1 MGSIRVRQGRY
12 QANVRRKGYA
22 TVTKTFTSREVAK
35 RWIKST
41 EIAIERGDYAPRC
54 TITVGEL
61 MHKYENE
68 YLPNLNNGGDSH
80 KWRVRLLKRY
90 FNDLPLAD
98 LTPAHLAK
106 YRDQRLLKVAPLT
119 VKRDLSVLSSAI
131 NTAVIE
137 WSVPLDL
144 NPVSRIRFK
153 NADVPRDRRLQ
164 HGEEELLLSKASPCL
179 NRQIIVAIE
188 TAMRQGEIY
197 SIRKSDIN
205 AQNQTLRIP
214 ETKTDKPRTI
224 PLSTRA
230 LKALTEQMR
239 ASGNVVQMVD
249 RPIFDVNRWTEW
261 NRFTR
266 LKEECGIED
275 LRFHDLRHEATS
287 RLFERGFNVMEVASI
302 TGHENLKHLKRYT
315 HIKPESL
322 VARLG

>member
-1 MGSIRVRQGRY
+1 MGYIRVRDGRY
-12 QANVRRKGYA
+12 QANIRRKGYA
-22 TVTKTFTSREVAK
+22 RVSATFTSHKVAK
-35 RWIKST
+35 QFIKST
-41 EIAIERGDYAPRC
+41 EIAMEQGDYAPRSSM
-54 TITVGEL
+54 TVGEL
-61 MHKYENE
+61 MQKYEAE
-68 YLPNLNNGGDSH
+68 YLPTLKNGGDSH

-90 FNDLPLAD
+90 FEDLPLAD

-131 NTAVIE
+131 NTAVME
-137 WSVPLDL
+137 WDIPLDL

-153 NADVPRDRRLQ
+153 NADIPRDRRLQ
-164 HGEEELLLSKASPCL
+164 HEEEELLLSKAYPCL
-179 NRQIIVAIE
+179 KRQIIVAIE

-197 SIRKSDIN
+197 SIKKSDIN
-205 AQNQTLRIP
+205 AHNQTLNIP

-230 LKALTEQMR
+230 FKALTEQMR
-239 ASGNVVQMVD
+239 ASGNVVQMAD
-249 RPIFDVNRWTEW
+249 RPIFEVNRWTEW

-266 LKEECGIED
+266 LKEQCGIED

>member
-1 MGSIRVRQGRY
+1 MGSIRVRDGRY

-22 TVTKTFTSREVAK
+22 PITKTFTSRLVAK
-35 RWIKST
+35 RFTKST
-41 EIAIERGDYAPRC
+41 EIAMEQGDYAPRSSM
-54 TITVGEL
+54 TVGEL
-61 MHKYENE
+61 MQKYEAE
-68 YLPNLNNGGDSH
+68 YLPTLKNGGDPH

-106 YRDQRLLKVAPLT
+106 YRDERQLKVAPLT

-131 NTAVIE
+131 NTAVME
-137 WSVPLDL
+137 WDIPLDL
-144 NPVSRIRFK
+144 NPVSKIRFK

-164 HGEEELLLSKASPCL
+164 HGEEELLLNRAYPCL
-179 NRQIIVAIE
+179 KRQIIVAIE

-197 SIRKSDIN
+197 NIRKCDIN
-205 AQNQTLRIP
+205 FQNQTLQIP

-224 PLSTRA
+224 PLSKRA

-239 ASGNVVQMVD
+239 ASGNVVQLTD

>member
-1 MGSIRVRQGRY
+1 MGYIRVRNGRY
-12 QANVRRKGYA
+12 ESNIRRKGYA
-22 TVTKTFTSREVAK
+22 PVTATFTSREVAK
-35 RWIKST
+35 RFIKST
-41 EIAIERGDYAPRC
+41 EIAMERGDYAPRSSL
-54 TITVGEL
+54 TVGEL
-61 MHKYENE
+61 MQKYENE
-68 YLPNLNNGGDSH
+68 YLPTLKNGGDSH

-164 HGEEELLLSKASPCL
+164 HREEQLLLSRAYPCL
-179 NRQIIVAIE
+179 KRQIIVAIE

-197 SIRKSDIN
+197 NIRKNDIN
-205 AQNQTLRIP
+205 VQHQTLRIP
-214 ETKTDKPRTI
+214 ETKTDKPRII
-224 PLSTRA
+224 PLSKRA
-230 LKALTEQMR
+230 LKALTEQTR
-239 ASGNVVQMVD
+239 ASGNVVHMTD
-249 RPIFDVNRWTEW
+249 KPIFEVNRWTEW

>member
-22 TVTKTFTSREVAK
+22 TLTKTFTSREVAK
-35 RWIKST
+35 RFIKST
-41 EIAIERGDYAPRC
+41 EIAMEQGDYAPRSSL
-54 TITVGEL
+54 TVGEL
-61 MHKYENE
+61 MQKYENE
-68 YLPNLNNGGDSH
+68 YLPTLKNGGDSH

-90 FNDLPLAD
+90 FKDLPLAD
-98 LTPAHLAK
+98 LTSAHLAK
-106 YRDQRLLKVAPLT
+106 YRDERLLKVAPLT

-164 HGEEELLLSKASPCL
+164 HGEEELLLSEAYPCL
-179 NRQIIVAIE
+179 KRQIIVAIE

-197 SIRKSDIN
+197 STRKSDIN
-205 AQNQTLRIP
+205 AQNQTLQIP
-214 ETKTDKPRTI
+214 ETKTDRPRTI
-224 PLSTRA
+224 PLSKRA
-230 LKALTEQMR
+230 LKALTDQIR
-239 ASGNVVQMVD
+239 ASGNVIQLSD

-266 LKEECGIED
+266 LKDKCGIED

>member
-1 MGSIRVRQGRY
+1 
-12 QANVRRKGYA
+12 
-22 TVTKTFTSREVAK
+22 
-35 RWIKST
+35 
-41 EIAIERGDYAPRC
+41 
-54 TITVGEL
+54 
-61 MHKYENE
+61 
-68 YLPNLNNGGDSH
+68 
-80 KWRVRLLKRY
+80 
-90 FNDLPLAD
+90 
-98 LTPAHLAK
+98 
-106 YRDQRLLKVAPLT
+106 
-119 VKRDLSVLSSAI
+119 
-131 NTAVIE
+131 
-137 WSVPLDL
+137 
-144 NPVSRIRFK
+144 
-153 NADVPRDRRLQ
+153 
-164 HGEEELLLSKASPCL
+164 
-179 NRQIIVAIE
+179 VAIE

-197 SIRKSDIN
+197 SIRKSGIN

-249 RPIFDVNRWTEW
+249 RPIFEVNRWTEW

-266 LKEECGIED
+266 LKEQCGIED

>member
-12 QANVRRKGYA
+12 QANIRRRGYA
-22 TVTKTFTSREVAK
+22 PVTKTFTSRDVAK
-35 RWIKST
+35 QFIKST
-41 EIAIERGDYAPRC
+41 EIAMERGDYAPRSSM
-54 TITVGEL
+54 TVGEL
-61 MHKYENE
+61 MQKYENE
-68 YLPNLNNGGDSH
+68 YLPTLKNGGDSH

-90 FNDLPLAD
+90 FKDLPLAD

-106 YRDQRLLKVAPLT
+106 YRDERLHKVTPLT

-137 WSVPLDL
+137 WSNPLDL

-164 HGEEELLLSKASPCL
+164 HGEEQLLLSRAYPCL
-179 NRQIIVAIE
+179 KRQIIVAIE

-197 SIRKSDIN
+197 NIRKCDIN
-205 AQNQTLRIP
+205 FQNQTLRIP

-224 PLSTRA
+224 PLSKRA

-239 ASGNVVQMVD
+239 ASGNVAHMTD
-249 RPIFDVNRWTEW
+249 KPIFDVNRWTEW
-261 NRFTR
+261 NKFTR

>member
-1 MGSIRVRQGRY
+1 MGSIRVREGRY

-22 TVTKTFTSREVAK
+22 PVTATFTSREVAK
-35 RWIKST
+35 RFIKST
-41 EIAIERGDYAPRC
+41 EIAMERGDYAPRSSL
-54 TITVGEL
+54 TVGEL
-61 MHKYENE
+61 MQKYENE
-68 YLPNLNNGGDSH
+68 YLPTLKNGGDSH
-80 KWRVRLLKRY
+80 KWRARLLKKY
-90 FNDLPLAD
+90 FKDLPLND

-106 YRDQRLLKVAPLT
+106 YRDERLLKVAPLT

-131 NTAVIE
+131 NTAVME
-137 WSVPLDL
+137 WDVPLDL

-164 HGEEELLLSKASPCL
+164 HGEEELLLSKAYPCL
-179 NRQIIVAIE
+179 KRQIIVAIG

-197 SIRKSDIN
+197 SIRKNDIN
-205 AQNQTLRIP
+205 VQHQTLRIP
-214 ETKTDKPRTI
+214 ETKTDKPRII
-224 PLSTRA
+224 PLSKRA
-230 LKALTEQMR
+230 LKALTEQTR
-239 ASGNVVQMVD
+239 ASGNVVHMTD
-249 RPIFDVNRWTEW
+249 KPIFDVNRWTEW

-287 RLFERGFNVMEVASI
+287 RLFERGFNVMEVATI

>member
-1 MGSIRVRQGRY
+1 MGYIRVRNGRY
-12 QANVRRKGYA
+12 ESNIRRKGYA
-22 TVTKTFTSREVAK
+22 PVTATFTSREVAK
-35 RWIKST
+35 RFIKST
-41 EIAIERGDYAPRC
+41 EIAMERGDYAPRSSL
-54 TITVGEL
+54 TVGEL
-61 MHKYENE
+61 MQKYENE
-68 YLPNLNNGGDSH
+68 YLPTLKNGGDSH

-90 FNDLPLAD
+90 FKDLPLAD

-164 HGEEELLLSKASPCL
+164 HREEQLLLSRAYPCL
-179 NRQIIVAIE
+179 KRQIIVAIE

-197 SIRKSDIN
+197 NIRKNDIN
-205 AQNQTLRIP
+205 VQHQTLRIP
-214 ETKTDKPRTI
+214 ETKTDKPRII
-224 PLSTRA
+224 PLSKRA
-230 LKALTEQMR
+230 LKALTEQTR
-239 ASGNVVQMVD
+239 ASGNVVHMTD
-249 RPIFDVNRWTEW
+249 KPIFEVNRWTEW

>member
-22 TVTKTFTSREVAK
+22 PVTATFTSREVAK

-137 WSVPLDL
+137 WSVLLDL

-164 HGEEELLLSKASPCL
+164 HGEEQLLLSRAYPCL
-179 NRQIIVAIE
+179 KRQIIVAIE

-197 SIRKSDIN
+197 NIRKNDIN
-205 AQNQTLRIP
+205 VQHQTLRIP
-214 ETKTDKPRTI
+214 ETKTDKPRII
-224 PLSTRA
+224 PLSKRA
-230 LKALTEQMR
+230 LKALTEQTR
-239 ASGNVVQMVD
+239 ASGNVVHMTD
-249 RPIFDVNRWTEW
+249 KLIFDVNRWTEW

>member
-164 HGEEELLLSKASPCL
+164 HGEEQLLLSRAYPCL
-179 NRQIIVAIE
+179 KRQIIVAIE

-197 SIRKSDIN
+197 NIRKNDIN
-205 AQNQTLRIP
+205 VQHQTLRIP

-230 LKALTEQMR
+230 LKALTEQIR
-239 ASGNVVQMVD
+239 AYGNVVQMVD
-249 RPIFDVNRWTEW
+249 RPIFEVNRWTEW

-266 LKEECGIED
+266 LKEQCGIED
-275 LRFHDLRHEATS
+275 LRFHDLRHEALLQPQS
-287 RLFERGFNVMEVASI
+287 G
-302 TGHENLKHLKRYT
+302 
-315 HIKPESL
+315 
-322 VARLG
+322 

>member
-22 TVTKTFTSREVAK
+22 PVTATFTSREVAK

-68 YLPNLNNGGDSH
+68 YLPTLKNGGDSH

-164 HGEEELLLSKASPCL
+164 HREEQLLLSRAYPCL
-179 NRQIIVAIE
+179 KRQIIVAIE

-197 SIRKSDIN
+197 NIRKNDIN
-205 AQNQTLRIP
+205 VQHQTLRIP
-214 ETKTDKPRTI
+214 ETKTDKPRII
-224 PLSTRA
+224 PLSKRA
-230 LKALTEQMR
+230 LKALTEQTR
-239 ASGNVVQMVD
+239 ASGNVVHMTD
-249 RPIFDVNRWTEW
+249 KPIFEVNRWTEW

-266 LKEECGIED
+266 LKKECGIDE

>member
-22 TVTKTFTSREVAK
+22 AVTKTFTSREVAK
-35 RWIKST
+35 KFIKST
-41 EIAIERGDYAPRC
+41 EIAMERGDYAPRC
-54 TITVGEL
+54 SMTVGEL
-61 MHKYENE
+61 MQKYENE
-68 YLPNLNNGGDSH
+68 YLPTLKNGGDSH

-90 FNDLPLAD
+90 FDDLPLAD
-98 LTPAHLAK
+98 LTSAHLAT
-106 YRDQRLLKVAPLT
+106 YRDERLLKVAPLT

-164 HGEEELLLSKASPCL
+164 HREEQLLLSRAYPCL
-179 NRQIIVAIE
+179 KRQIIVAIE

-197 SIRKSDIN
+197 NIRKNDIN
-205 AQNQTLRIP
+205 VQHQTLRIP
-214 ETKTDKPRTI
+214 ETKTDKPRII
-224 PLSTRA
+224 PLSKRA
-230 LKALTEQMR
+230 LKALTEQTR
-239 ASGNVVQMVD
+239 ASGNVVHMTD
-249 RPIFDVNRWTEW
+249 KPIFEVNRWTEW

>member
-1 MGSIRVRQGRY
+1 MGSIRVRDGRY

-22 TVTKTFTSREVAK
+22 PITNTFTSRLVAK
-35 RWIKST
+35 RFIKST
-41 EIAIERGDYAPRC
+41 EIAMEQGDYAPRSSM
-54 TITVGEL
+54 TVDEL
-61 MHKYENE
+61 MLRYEAE
-68 YLPNLNNGGDSH
+68 YLPTLKNGGDSH

-106 YRDQRLLKVAPLT
+106 YRDERQLKVAPLT

-131 NTAVIE
+131 NTAVME
-137 WSVPLDL
+137 WDIPLDL
-144 NPVSRIRFK
+144 NPVSKIRFK

-164 HGEEELLLSKASPCL
+164 HGEEELLLNRAYPCL
-179 NRQIIVAIE
+179 KRQIIVAIE

-197 SIRKSDIN
+197 NIRKCDIN
-205 AQNQTLRIP
+205 FQNQTLQIP

-224 PLSTRA
+224 PLSKRA

-239 ASGNVVQMVD
+239 ASGNVVQLTD

>member
-1 MGSIRVRQGRY
+1 MGYIRVRDGRY
-12 QANVRRKGYA
+12 QANIRRKGYA
-22 TVTKTFTSREVAK
+22 RVSATFTSHKVAK
-35 RWIKST
+35 RFIKST
-41 EIAIERGDYAPRC
+41 EIAMEQGDYAPRSSM
-54 TITVGEL
+54 TVGEL
-61 MHKYENE
+61 MQKYEAE
-68 YLPNLNNGGDSH
+68 YLPTLKNGGDSH

-90 FNDLPLAD
+90 FEDLPLAD

-131 NTAVIE
+131 NTAVME
-137 WSVPLDL
+137 WDIPLDL

-153 NADVPRDRRLQ
+153 NADVPRDRRLE
-164 HGEEELLLSKASPCL
+164 HGEEELLLSKAYPCL
-179 NRQIIVAIE
+179 QRQIIVAIE

-197 SIRKSDIN
+197 SIKKGDIN
-205 AQNQTLRIP
+205 AHNQTLNIP

-249 RPIFDVNRWTEW
+249 RPIFEVNRWTEW

-266 LKEECGIED
+266 LKEQCGIED

>member
-22 TVTKTFTSREVAK
+22 PVTATFTSREVAK

-68 YLPNLNNGGDSH
+68 YLPTLKNGGDSH

-90 FNDLPLAD
+90 FNDLPLND

-106 YRDQRLLKVAPLT
+106 YRDERLLKVAPLT

-164 HGEEELLLSKASPCL
+164 HGEEELLLSEAYPCL
-179 NRQIIVAIE
+179 KRQIIVAIE

-197 SIRKSDIN
+197 NIRKNDIN
-205 AQNQTLRIP
+205 VQHQTLRIP
-214 ETKTDKPRTI
+214 ETKTDKPRII
-224 PLSTRA
+224 PLSKRA

-239 ASGNVVQMVD
+239 ASGNVVHMTD
-249 RPIFDVNRWTEW
+249 KPIFDVNRWTEW
-261 NRFTR
+261 DRFTR

>member
-1 MGSIRVRQGRY
+1 M
-12 QANVRRKGYA
+12 
-22 TVTKTFTSREVAK
+22 
-35 RWIKST
+35 
-41 EIAIERGDYAPRC
+41 
-54 TITVGEL
+54 GEL
-61 MHKYENE
+61 MQKYEAE
-68 YLPNLNNGGDSH
+68 YLPTLKNGGEPH

-90 FNDLPLAD
+90 FEDLPLAD

-106 YRDQRLLKVAPLT
+106 YRDERQLKVAPLT

-131 NTAVIE
+131 NTAVTE
-137 WSVPLDL
+137 WDILLDL

-153 NADVPRDRRLQ
+153 NADVPRDRRLE
-164 HGEEELLLSKASPCL
+164 HGEEELLLSKAYPCL
-179 NRQIIVAIE
+179 KRQIIVAIE

-197 SIRKSDIN
+197 SIKKGDIK
-205 AQNQTLRIP
+205 AHNQTLNIP

-249 RPIFDVNRWTEW
+249 RPIFEVNRWTEW

-266 LKEECGIED
+266 LKEQCGIED

-287 RLFERGFNVMEVASI
+287 RLFERGFNVMEVARI

>member
-22 TVTKTFTSREVAK
+22 TLTKTFTSREVAK
-35 RWIKST
+35 RFIKST
-41 EIAIERGDYAPRC
+41 EIAMEQGDYAPRSSM
-54 TITVGEL
+54 TVGEL
-61 MHKYENE
+61 MQKYEAE
-68 YLPNLNNGGDSH
+68 YLPTLKNGGDSH
-80 KWRVRLLKRY
+80 KWRVRLIKRY
-90 FNDLPLAD
+90 FEDLPLAD
-98 LTPAHLAK
+98 LTPAHLVK
-106 YRDQRLLKVAPLT
+106 YRDERQLKVAPLT

-131 NTAVIE
+131 NTAVME
-137 WSVPLDL
+137 WDIPLDL

-164 HGEEELLLSKASPCL
+164 HGEEELLLSKAYPCL
-179 NRQIIVAIE
+179 KRQIIVAIE

-197 SIRKSDIN
+197 SIKKCDIN
-205 AQNQTLRIP
+205 FQNHTLNIP

-230 LKALTEQMR
+230 LKALTDQMR

-249 RPIFDVNRWTEW
+249 RPIFEVNRWTEW

-266 LKEECGIED
+266 LKEQCGIED

>member
-12 QANVRRKGYA
+12 QANIRRRGYA
-22 TVTKTFTSREVAK
+22 PVTKTFTSRDVAK
-35 RWIKST
+35 QFIKST
-41 EIAIERGDYAPRC
+41 EIAMERGDYAPRSSM
-54 TITVGEL
+54 TVGEL
-61 MHKYENE
+61 MQKYENE
-68 YLPNLNNGGDSH
+68 YLPTLKNGGDSH

-90 FNDLPLAD
+90 FKDLPLAD

-106 YRDQRLLKVAPLT
+106 YRDERLHKVTPLT

-137 WSVPLDL
+137 WSNPLDL

-164 HGEEELLLSKASPCL
+164 HGEEQLLLSRAYPCL
-179 NRQIIVAIE
+179 KRQIIVAIE

-197 SIRKSDIN
+197 NIRKCDIN
-205 AQNQTLRIP
+205 FQNQTLRIP

-224 PLSTRA
+224 PLSKRA

-239 ASGNVVQMVD
+239 ASGNVAHMTD
-249 RPIFDVNRWTEW
+249 KPIFDVNRWTEW

>member
-1 MGSIRVRQGRY
+1 MLRY
-12 QANVRRKGYA
+12 EA
-22 TVTKTFTSREVAK
+22 
-35 RWIKST
+35 
-41 EIAIERGDYAPRC
+41 
-54 TITVGEL
+54 
-61 MHKYENE
+61 E
-68 YLPNLNNGGDSH
+68 YLPTLKNGGDPH

-106 YRDQRLLKVAPLT
+106 YRDERQLKVAPLT

-131 NTAVIE
+131 NTAVME
-137 WSVPLDL
+137 WDIPLDL
-144 NPVSRIRFK
+144 NPVSKIRFK

-164 HGEEELLLSKASPCL
+164 HGEEELLLNRAYPCL
-179 NRQIIVAIE
+179 KRQIIVAIE

-197 SIRKSDIN
+197 NIRKCDIN
-205 AQNQTLRIP
+205 FQNQTLQIP

-224 PLSTRA
+224 PLSKRA

-239 ASGNVVQMVD
+239 ASGNVVQLTD

-302 TGHENLKHLKRYT
+302 TGHENLNHLKRYT

>member
-1 MGSIRVRQGRY
+1 MGYIRVRNGRY
-12 QANVRRKGYA
+12 ESNIRRKGYA
-22 TVTKTFTSREVAK
+22 PITKTFTSREVAK
-35 RWIKST
+35 RFIKST
-41 EIAIERGDYAPRC
+41 EIAMEQGDYAPRSSM
-54 TITVGEL
+54 TVGEL
-61 MHKYENE
+61 MQKYEAE
-68 YLPNLNNGGDSH
+68 YLPTLKNGGDSH

-90 FNDLPLAD
+90 FEDLPLAD

-131 NTAVIE
+131 NTAVME
-137 WSVPLDL
+137 WDIPLDL

-153 NADVPRDRRLQ
+153 NADIPRDRRLQ
-164 HGEEELLLSKASPCL
+164 HEEEELLLSKAYPCL
-179 NRQIIVAIE
+179 KRQIIVAIE

-197 SIRKSDIN
+197 SIKKSDIN

-249 RPIFDVNRWTEW
+249 RPIFEVNRWTEW

-266 LKEECGIED
+266 LKEQCGIED

>member
-1 MGSIRVRQGRY
+1 
-12 QANVRRKGYA
+12 
-22 TVTKTFTSREVAK
+22 
-35 RWIKST
+35 
-41 EIAIERGDYAPRC
+41 
-54 TITVGEL
+54 
-61 MHKYENE
+61 
-68 YLPNLNNGGDSH
+68 
-80 KWRVRLLKRY
+80 
-90 FNDLPLAD
+90 
-98 LTPAHLAK
+98 
-106 YRDQRLLKVAPLT
+106 LT

-131 NTAVIE
+131 NTAVME
-137 WSVPLDL
+137 WDIPLDL

-153 NADVPRDRRLQ
+153 NADIPRDRRLQ
-164 HGEEELLLSKASPCL
+164 HEEEELLLSKAYPCL
-179 NRQIIVAIE
+179 KRQIIVAIE

-197 SIRKSDIN
+197 SIKKSDIN
-205 AQNQTLRIP
+205 AHNQTLNIP

-230 LKALTEQMR
+230 FKALTEQMR
-239 ASGNVVQMVD
+239 ASGNVVQMAD
-249 RPIFDVNRWTEW
+249 RPIFEVNRWTEW

-266 LKEECGIED
+266 LKEQCGIED

>member
-1 MGSIRVRQGRY
+1 M
-12 QANVRRKGYA
+12 
-22 TVTKTFTSREVAK
+22 
-35 RWIKST
+35 
-41 EIAIERGDYAPRC
+41 ERGDYAPRC
-54 TITVGEL
+54 SMTVGEL
-61 MHKYENE
+61 MQKYENE
-68 YLPNLNNGGDSH
+68 YLPTLKNGGDSH

-90 FNDLPLAD
+90 FKDLPLAD

-164 HGEEELLLSKASPCL
+164 HREEQLLLSRAYPCL
-179 NRQIIVAIE
+179 KRQIIVAIE

-197 SIRKSDIN
+197 NIRKNDIN
-205 AQNQTLRIP
+205 VQHQTLRIP
-214 ETKTDKPRTI
+214 ETKTDKPRII
-224 PLSTRA
+224 PLSKRA
-230 LKALTEQMR
+230 LKALTEQTR
-239 ASGNVVQMVD
+239 ASGNVVHMTD
-249 RPIFDVNRWTEW
+249 KPIFEVNRWTEW

-287 RLFERGFNVMEVASI
+287 RLFELGFNVMEVASI

>member
-68 YLPNLNNGGDSH
+68 YLPTLKNGGDSH

-131 NTAVIE
+131 NTAA
-137 WSVPLDL
+137 
-144 NPVSRIRFK
+144 RFK
-153 NADVPRDRRLQ
+153 SCLKDQIQKCRCATRQAIATWGRRITSEQ
-164 HGEEELLLSKASPCL
+164 GIPMSKPPNYRG
-179 NRQIIVAIE
+179 NRN
-188 TAMRQGEIY
+188 
-197 SIRKSDIN
+197 SN
-205 AQNQTLRIP
+205 
-214 ETKTDKPRTI
+214 
-224 PLSTRA
+224 
-230 LKALTEQMR
+230 
-239 ASGNVVQMVD
+239 ASG
-249 RPIFDVNRWTEW
+249 R
-261 NRFTR
+261 
-266 LKEECGIED
+266 D
-275 LRFHDLRHEATS
+275 L
-287 RLFERGFNVMEVASI
+287 
-302 TGHENLKHLKRYT
+302 
-315 HIKPESL
+315 
-322 VARLG
+322 

>member
-1 MGSIRVRQGRY
+1 MGSIRVRDGRY

-22 TVTKTFTSREVAK
+22 PITKTFTSRLVAK
-35 RWIKST
+35 RFIKST
-41 EIAIERGDYAPRC
+41 EIAMEQGDYAPRSSM
-54 TITVGEL
+54 TVGEL
-61 MHKYENE
+61 MQKYEAE
-68 YLPNLNNGGDSH
+68 YLPTLKNGGEPH

-90 FNDLPLAD
+90 FEDLPLAD

-106 YRDQRLLKVAPLT
+106 FRDERQLKVAPLT

-131 NTAVIE
+131 NTAVME
-137 WSVPLDL
+137 WDVPLDL

-164 HGEEELLLSKASPCL
+164 HGEEQMLLSEAYPCL
-179 NRQIIVAIE
+179 KRQIIVAIE

-197 SIRKSDIN
+197 SIRKSGIN
-205 AQNQTLRIP
+205 AQNQTLQIP
-214 ETKTDKPRTI
+214 ETKTDRPRTI
-224 PLSTRA
+224 PLSKRA
-230 LKALTEQMR
+230 LKALTDQIG

-249 RPIFDVNRWTEW
+249 RPIFEVNRWTEW

-266 LKEECGIED
+266 LKEQCGIED
-275 LRFHDLRHEATS
+275 LRYHDLRHEATS